1 MSQPLSLESKKYWIA
16 LNMLPDIGRIRFR
29 RLLEYFGSAEKA
41 FFAPLKEI
49 SKVEGIGKKIG
60 EKMAREREK
69 MDLEKEFALMDR
81 DQVKVLTWEDEIY
94 PPRLKAIY
102 DPPPVL
108 YLKGEIVPEDRF
120 AVALVGSRRATT
132 YGKLTT
138 ERLSGELVQRGLT
151 VVSGM
156 ARGIDTAAHR
166 GALNKEGR
174 TIAVLGSGIGRPYP
188 AENKGLMGKI
198 SESGAVISEFSMSTA
213 PDRLNFPL
221 RNRIISG
228 LSLGVV
234 VVEAAERSGALITAD
249 YALEQGRE
257 VFAVPGNVNARST
270 KGTHNLIRMGAKLV
284 EKSADIVEELEPQ
297 LDGLPGEGREGPEK
311 RLPLLEG
318 EEKKVYDLLSEE
330 PQHIDEIIRK
340 TRISVTR
347 MPGVLLTLEI
357 KDLIKQLSGKMF
369 VRK

>member
-174 TIAVLGSGIGRPYP
+174 TIAVLGSGISRPYP
-188 AENKGLMGKI
+188 AENKGLMGKT
-198 SESGAVISEFSMSTA
+198 SESGAVISEFSMRTA

-228 LSLGVV
+228 LSLGVL
-234 VVEAAERSGALITAD
+234 VVEAAERSGVLPTAD
-249 YALEQGRE
+249 
-257 VFAVPGNVNARST
+257 
-270 KGTHNLIRMGAKLV
+270 
-284 EKSADIVEELEPQ
+284 
-297 LDGLPGEGREGPEK
+297 
-311 RLPLLEG
+311 
-318 EEKKVYDLLSEE
+318 
-330 PQHIDEIIRK
+330 
-340 TRISVTR
+340 
-347 MPGVLLTLEI
+347 
-357 KDLIKQLSGKMF
+357 
-369 VRK
+369 